1 MALAKEIQ
9 NQVLVYR
16 ALPQQTLTSA
26 TADSYDNSPVGI
38 GGSIDSW
45 SSDGDP
51 DSPVV
56 DKYRFS
62 QGMIIV
68 DVLSMTGTSLTVSL
82 RDDNAAL
89 TAANGDA
96 NSVLAFTATA
106 ITEAGTYVIP
116 FRFSHVFQP
125 GDEGRGATAEVQESI
140 QRYLSVRATAA
151 GGNAVFVAML
161 LLGGNLGDFPTQGNE
176 LAVTWNT

>member
-1 MALAKEIQ
+1 MPLAKEMK
-9 NQVLVYR
+9 NQFLVYR

-26 TADSYDNSPVGI
+26 TADSYDNAPVGI

-45 SSDGDP
+45 SSDADTA
-51 DSPVV
+51 SPVV
-56 DKYRFS
+56 DKYRFG

-68 DVLSMTGTSLTVSL
+68 DVYSMTATSLTISL
-82 RDDNAAL
+82 RDDDSAL

-106 ITEAGTYVIP
+106 ITAAGTYTIP

-125 GDEGRGATAEVQESI
+125 GDEGRGESSTNQEQI
-140 QRYLSVRATAA
+140 QRYLSVRAVAA
-151 GGNAVFVAML
+151 GGNAVFWAGL
-161 LLGGNLGDFPTQGNE
+161 LLGDNLGDFPTQANE
-176 LAVTWNT
+176 LSVTWNT